1 MKTLGDAVCHP
12 WRRSSLAVALAL
24 AASLVGDR
32 AGLARREGP
41 GAVPG
46 KRGQGSGAVAAG
58 APRDRAAAGA
68 KTKGLCE
75 GVDDDHPQVE
85 VVQLTFFHS
94 SLPGSDTGKGIGAS
108 PYPLLTD
115 LVASLNKAFAV
126 QEAKA
131 TAGDEAA
138 QPKPAPSQPVSGMP
152 ALRQPPVPGRAAP
165 RQPPVLNPSI
175 ELPGQESGQPVQGAG
190 ETQPKPAKSEER
202 TVVEDL
208 GFGRLLLHGTRCQ
221 NVQMKRALARIDVPW
236 PGVQLNMWAIQVSG
250 KEHSSVSKEV
260 HKIHTWIS
268 NTREDIVKA
277 QRELKRLAAVESFP
291 CRWPED
297 LPPPSFASPPLAAE
311 LLSVNEALI
320 LLSLRPDGSERIES
334 LAKGLAANSSA
345 CLQMRAERLKRCG
358 PDSAQADGCRP
369 PYERLRETLEQS
381 RAPEICGA
389 LRRFY
394 TSYHAVREL
403 RYEDA
408 TGEPD
413 DERKQEGILNEV
425 EHARDV
431 ADRVLRA
438 LIDAYA
444 ADMEDLFF
452 DPLLEQI
459 RAEECMSK
467 HGEGTAIVGRNR
479 IVVTSGMVADL
490 LPEINSYIETTPQR
504 PFGNDLLDLLSPAK
518 KSDKGASG
526 AQRLLS
532 ELPQGE
538 AALLAAALV
547 AAPEPR
553 YAKVAPGIAINVV
566 PAVLPDE
573 SAARLTIDAR
583 FGVNVEELDPK
594 ARKDPWTQ
602 PPPAGIIR
610 HHVRTD
616 VTVGVFDLFDVS
628 SFSMDVTTPQR
639 ARLIPILGRLPIL
652 GPAFQWP
659 LPDETVHH
667 ESIILVNTVILP
679 RSTMLTER
687 F

>member
-1 MKTLGDAVCHP
+1 MMKTLGDAVGHP
-12 WRRSSLAVALAL
+12 WRRSSLAAALAL

-32 AGLARREGP
+32 AGLARGEGP
-41 GAVPG
+41 AAAPG

-58 APRDRAAAGA
+58 ASRDRAASA
-68 KTKGLCE
+68 KVKGLCE
-75 GVDDDHPQVE
+75 GVDDDHLQVE

-94 SLPGSDTGKGIGAS
+94 SLPGSDTGKGSGDS

-131 TAGDEAA
+131 TAGDEA
-138 QPKPAPSQPVSGMP
+138 SQPQLAPAHPASGKP
-152 ALRQPPVPGRAAP
+152 AP
-165 RQPPVLNPSI
+165 RQPPVLGQIIN
-175 ELPGQESGQPVQGAG
+175 LPGQEPGQPVQGAG
-190 ETQPKPAKSEER
+190 GTHPKPAKSEAS

-221 NVQMKRALARIDVPW
+221 NAQMKRALARIDVPW
-236 PGVQLNMWAIQVSG
+236 PGVQLNMWAIQISG
-250 KEHSSVSKEV
+250 QEHSSVSEEV
-260 HKIHTWIS
+260 HKIRAWIS
-268 NTREDIVKA
+268 DTRKGIVKV

-291 CRWPED
+291 CEWSDD
-297 LPPPSFASPPLAAE
+297 LPRPSFAEPLLPAE
-311 LLSVNEALI
+311 LLSVNEALL
-320 LLSLRPDGSERIES
+320 LLSLRGDGSERIGS
-334 LAKGLAANSSA
+334 LAKDLVANSGA
-345 CLQMRAERLKRCG
+345 LQMRTERLKRCG
-358 PDSAQADGCRP
+358 PESAEADGGRP
-369 PYERLRETLEQS
+369 PFERLRETLAEY
-381 RAPEICGA
+381 RAPEVCRA

-394 TSYHAVREL
+394 KWYYAVREL

-408 TGEPD
+408 TVEPD
-413 DERKQEGILNEV
+413 DEKNQEIRLNHV

-452 DPLLEQI
+452 DPLLEKI

-467 HGEGTAIVGRNR
+467 RGEGTAIVGRTR

-490 LPEINSYIETTPQR
+490 LPEIQSYIETTPPR
-504 PFGNDLLDLLSPAK
+504 PFGNDLLELLSPAK
-518 KSDKGASG
+518 KSGKGASG
-526 AQRLLS
+526 AERLLS

-566 PAVLPDE
+566 PAVFPDE

-602 PPPAGIIR
+602 PPPAGIIS

-616 VTVGVFDLFDVS
+616 VTVGVFDLFDIS

-652 GPAFQWP
+652 GPVFQWP